1 MQIYFFHTD
10 IIRYHF
16 DRERR
21 GIFKAKE
28 WGKMKNKYKTKLKID
43 DMNIDNICF
52 EQLLIHRHTPEVN
65 IIT

>member
-1 MQIYFFHTD
+1 MQIFFSIYTD

-21 GIFKAKE
+21 GIFKSKE

-43 DMNIDNICF
+43 DMNIDDIMF
-52 EQLLIHRHTPEVN
+52 
-65 IIT
+65 